1 MSFTGEGGV
10 GQDPNNGALGT
21 GLLPT
26 PGGTVTKFGRTL
38 KPPPKR
44 KEVPGCCTTS
54 TLCVPIAALGLMFMV
69 KVTKFWGS
77 GTADTIVTPFPKSD
91 EVKFPLVQLTFPP
104 DTVTTKFCCPCK
116 PQLGVTFPLD
126 AGKNVAGQ
134 VVAPAEG
141 FVDPEDP
148 VPG

>member
-1 MSFTGEGGV
+1 MSFTGEGGA
-10 GQDPNNGALGT
+10 GQDPTKVAVET
-21 GLLPT
+21 GLLLT
-26 PGGTVTKFGRTL
+26 PGETVIKFGRTL

-44 KEVPGCCTTS
+44 KEAPVCCTTS
-54 TLCVPIAALGLMFMV
+54 TLCVPSAALGLMFMV

-77 GTADTIVTPFPKSD
+77 GTAERIVTPFPKSD
-91 EVKFPLVQLTFPP
+91 EVKFPLVQFTFPP
-104 DTVTTKFCCPCK
+104 ATVTTKFCCPCK

-134 VVAPAEG
+134 VVAPTGG
-141 FVDPEDP
+141 FVDPDDP